1 MLQILQSLVNGL
13 VYQLAI
19 STSEIQSGTKIYL
32 ISGDKDLTFLT
43 EKIFA
48 FLVHVLV
55 AEIRRRNFIDLMLKG
70 SDWLC
75 KVLELSMHCC
85 GKLLSDS
92 FKTY

>member
-1 MLQILQSLVNGL
+1 MLQILQRLVNGS

-19 STSEIQSGTKIYL
+19 STSQIQSVTKIYL
-32 ISGDKDLTFLT
+32 ISGDKDLTF
-43 EKIFA
+43 KIFA

-55 AEIRRRNFIDLMLKG
+55 AEIRRRKFIDLMLKG
-70 SDWLC
+70 SDRLC